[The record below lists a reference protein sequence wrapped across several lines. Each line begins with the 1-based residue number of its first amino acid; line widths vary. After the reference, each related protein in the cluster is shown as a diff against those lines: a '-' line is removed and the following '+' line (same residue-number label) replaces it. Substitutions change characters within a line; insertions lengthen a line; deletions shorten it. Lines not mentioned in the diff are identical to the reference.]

1 VFIHHSAAG
10 RDRGRNGQSD
20 PSEVQIEKT
29 PTTTYQTDSTWL
41 VRHAKHNSRTLVNQ
55 HHELRI
61 NKRIFD
67 EAGMLRVYTAGDWDD
82 SWIERRVLSA
92 KPPVTAQAS
101 NDDDIP
107 F

>member
-1 VFIHHSAAG
+1 
-10 RDRGRNGQSD
+10 
-20 PSEVQIEKT
+20 
-29 PTTTYQTDSTWL
+29 
-41 VRHAKHNSRTLVNQ
+41 VNQ